1 MNLGDIFSDFF
12 QTPFW
17 QNIFSRG
24 KIIGSALS
32 VLFFIWWVVAIWKL
46 RTLAVKEFVGPNSSA
61 KKTESSKG
69 KKLDAIWLEIRSR
82 LQSEDQDDWRLALIE
97 AETLLDEVLRQKGF
111 LGETFDER
119 ALVAKTNDGK
129 DIPQI
134 QKAHTIVRFI
144 LQDPNYELTNE
155 DARKSL
161 DWFEESLKELKM
173 L

>member
-46 RTLAVKEFVGPNSSA
+46 RVLAAMESVSPDSDA
-61 KKTESSKG
+61 KQPESSKS
-69 KKLDAIWLEIRSR
+69 KKLDVICLEIRLR
-82 LQSEDQDDWRLALIE
+82 LQSEDQDDWRMALIE